1 MISVHHPR
9 RLLLALLASVGAA
22 VAVQAAPAAAASG
35 YVPGEIVIGYA
46 PGPAATLAADV
57 VQRMGIRRTAA
68 PSPEPSIRIMRLPT
82 GETVA
87 QAIARLRNQPGIAYA
102 VPNFIAHEA
111 GEFIPND
118 QGRSH
123 RRAGWELMQWNFLP
137 RAGVDAPEA
146 WANLIADKHPGG
158 RGTVVA
164 ILDSGVAYRNW
175 RQFRKSPDFGGTK
188 FVDPYDFVV
197 GNRFPLDRNGHGT
210 FVAGLV
216 AEATNNKIGL
226 TGLAYGA
233 AIMPVRVLD
242 AEGNGNAA
250 AIARGIRY
258 AANHHAQVINLSLEF
273 PPDTTANDIPD
284 VISAIR
290 YAHKHGVVV
299 VASAGNE
306 GVNKPDYPAADP
318 FTISVGATTS
328 DRCLADYSNFGKS
341 LDLVAPGGGD
351 DSTLN
356 DPSCAPA
363 KNLPPV
369 FQLTLSQPG
378 TWSKFGYPN
387 YYIGTSMSA
396 PHVAAAAALVI
407 ASGILGHHP
416 SPAQVLTRL
425 EQTAT
430 PLGVP
435 SPNENYG
442 YGLLNAGAAT
452 TPVTATLG
460 HGK

>member
-1 MISVHHPR
+1 
-9 RLLLALLASVGAA
+9 
-22 VAVQAAPAAAASG
+22 
-35 YVPGEIVIGYA
+35 
-46 PGPAATLAADV
+46 
-57 VQRMGIRRTAA
+57 
-68 PSPEPSIRIMRLPT
+68 
-82 GETVA
+82 
-87 QAIARLRNQPGIAYA
+87 
-102 VPNFIAHEA
+102 
-111 GEFIPND
+111 
-118 QGRSH
+118 
-123 RRAGWELMQWNFLP
+123 
-137 RAGVDAPEA
+137 
-146 WANLIADKHPGG
+146 
-158 RGTVVA
+158 
-164 ILDSGVAYRNW
+164 
-175 RQFRKSPDFGGTK
+175 
-188 FVDPYDFVV
+188 VV

>member
-1 MISVHHPR
+1 MISVHHR
-9 RLLLALLASVGAA
+9 RRFLLALLVCVSTAA
-22 VAVQAAPAAAASG
+22 GVQAAPAAAASD
-35 YVPGEIVIGYA
+35 YVPGEIVLGYD
-46 PGPAATLAADV
+46 PGPSAMLAADV
-57 VQRMGIRRTAA
+57 VQRMGIRTTAA
-68 PSPEPSIRIMRLPT
+68 PSPQAGMRILRLPK

-87 QAIARLRNQPGIAYA
+87 QAIVRLRHQPGIAYA

-123 RRAGWELMQWNFLP
+123 KRDGWKSMQWNFLA
-137 RAGVDAPEA
+137 RAGVNAPEA

-158 RGTVVA
+158 RGAVVA
-164 ILDSGVAYRNW
+164 ILDTGVAYRNW
-175 RQFRKSPDFGGTK
+175 RQFHKSPDFRGTK
-188 FVDPYDFVV
+188 FEDPYDFTA

-210 FVAGLV
+210 FVAGIV

-233 AIMPVRVLD
+233 TIMPVRVLD
-242 AEGNGNAA
+242 AQGNGDAA
-250 AIARGIRY
+250 TIARGIRY
-258 AANHHAQVINLSLEF
+258 AVNHHAEVINLSLEF
-273 PPDTTANDIPD
+273 PPDTTANDIPGI
-284 VISAIR
+284 ISAIQ

-306 GVNKPDYPAADP
+306 GINELDYPAADP
-318 FTISVGATTS
+318 LTISVGATTS
-328 DRCLADYSNFGKS
+328 DRCLAEYSNFGPS

-378 TWSKFGYPN
+378 NWSRFGYPN
-387 YYIGTSMSA
+387 YYVGTSMSA
-396 PHVAAAAALVI
+396 PHVAAVAALVI
-407 ASGILGHHP
+407 ASRILGRHP
-416 SPAQVLTRL
+416 TPAQILTRL
-425 EQTAT
+425 EQTAE

-435 SPNENYG
+435 APNQNYG
-442 YGLLNAGAAT
+442 HGLLDAGAAT
-452 TPVTATLG
+452 APVTANSG
-460 HGK
+460 HRK